1 MSEPNRTKPEPSEAV
16 TVRVFGGLRE
26 HVRHGALRFS
36 VQEAPTLARLLA
48 CLDREE
54 VDLARALRDGLRH
67 GYLNTLVNGRNARFL
82 AGDDTPLTAGDSV
95 AFLPPIGGG

>member
-1 MSEPNRTKPEPSEAV
+1 MSEPNRTKPETSEAV

-26 HVRHGALRFS
+26 HVRHGALVFPVR
-36 VQEAPTLARLLA
+36 EAPTLARLLA
-48 CLDREE
+48 CLEREE
-54 VDLARALRDGLRH
+54 AELARALRDGLRQ

-82 AGDDTPLTAGDSV
+82 AGDDTPLAAGDSV

>member
-1 MSEPNRTKPEPSEAV
+1 MSETNRTEPEASEAV

-26 HVRHGALRFS
+26 HVRHGALLFS
-36 VQEAPTLARLLA
+36 AKEAPTLARLLA
-48 CLDREE
+48 CLDRDEA
-54 VDLARALRDGLRH
+54 DLARALRDGLRQ

-82 AGDDTPLTAGDSV
+82 AGDDTKLAAGDSV